1 MKLFAK
7 MWIGSVL
14 CSLLFLNLP
23 HFTYANTP
31 IKAYVNGAEI
41 KFDQPPIVLNGS
53 TVVPLRAIFTALG
66 ATIEWD
72 SYTRTV
78 EATRGTTTIQLTI
91 GNNTAMRNGE
101 KVTLSTPG
109 QIIQNSTY
117 VPLRFVS
124 EALGS
129 QVAWNAETR
138 TIQILDGVANPTSK
152 MSAEQIFK
160 NANPAVAYVECY
172 GFNNNIVA
180 SGSGFM
186 VSADGK
192 FVTNYHVIY
201 DAANPVK
208 YVKIKFGDGAVY
220 NNVVDILGYD
230 QANDT
235 AVLKI
240 PNVSNRPFLKIGKS
254 DNIVTGEQVY
264 AIGSPLGLENTISQG
279 IISTKKRVL
288 DGIEFIQISVPID
301 SGSSGGPLLNAQGEV
316 IGITTGGFQSNAS
329 LNLAV
334 PIKVYSQLALTNRT
348 TISQINN
355 SGKSVSGLIS
365 GEVDIEEIE
374 PNNNYGT
381 EDLLTHTTNYI
392 SGTLANSDDLD
403 LYQFTI
409 NRTYEVTVIGL
420 LASYDNHL
428 NNYFNFFIAD
438 YTNGVLRSITLSDFY
453 TSNSYPYDDYYA
465 FTIYLNPGKYV
476 IFVNSVDSGAYYFD
490 VIPRDYDLLVVFE

>member
-1 MKLFAK
+1 MKFFAK
-7 MWIGSVL
+7 MWIGCIVFSF
-14 CSLLFLNLP
+14 LFLNLS
-23 HFTYANTP
+23 HATYADNP
-31 IKAYVNGAEI
+31 IKAYVNGTEI
-41 KFDQPPIVLNGS
+41 QFDQPPIVLNGS

-78 EATRGTTTIQLTI
+78 KATRGATTIQLTI

-138 TIQILDGVANPTSK
+138 TIQILDGVANPTAK

-160 NANPAVAYVECY
+160 SANAAVAYVECY
-172 GFNNNIVA
+172 GFNNNILS

-201 DAANPVK
+201 DATNPVK

-220 NNVVDILGYD
+220 NNVVDVLGYD

-279 IISTKKRVL
+279 IISTKKREV

-316 IGITTGGFQSNAS
+316 IGITTGGFQSTAS
-329 LNLAV
+329 LNLAI
-334 PIKVYSQLALTNRT
+334 PINVYNKLALTNRT
-348 TISQINN
+348 TIGQINN
-355 SGKSVSGLIS
+355 SGINVSGLIS
-365 GEVDIEEIE
+365 GEMEIEEIE
-374 PNNNYGT
+374 PNDDFGL

-392 SGTLANSDDLD
+392 YGTLANAKDVD
-403 LYQFTI
+403 LYLFKTTK
-409 NRTYEVTVIGL
+409 TYKVIFIGYL
-420 LASYDNHL
+420 DTRDNHL
-428 NNYFNFFIAD
+428 NEYLNFGVFNSNGELLELSTEENEFID
-438 YTNGVLRSITLSDFY
+438 DV
-453 TSNSYPYDDYYA
+453 YPYDRFYRFTLNIKPGTYY
-465 FTIYLNPGKYV
+465 LLVDKL
-476 IFVNSVDSGAYYFD
+476 DSGAYFFD
-490 VIPRDYDLLVVFE
+490 VIPRDYIFYVEFE